1 MTSQPIDAKYDNS
14 EYDNSESV
22 VLSLESL
29 NAQYTNILI
38 EYRQAV
44 TNYVTF
50 LNDETNSSSTVQIMT
65 DVSNAIYLGDSTIGQ
80 NNSSTL
86 QECSASCSKTSGCSG
101 ATYTQNANG
110 QPMCWL
116 RGGESNITSGSE
128 SDHAIIPESKQLLM
142 TVQTLNQQLIG
153 INTKIQA
160 ISKSGETDYDTQS
173 TERKQNTATLVKQ
186 YNILNEERERIEHA
200 INDSQTIDQQQIT
213 SGLLANKNYIS
224 FMLLLLLVIIIM
236 FVLYNY
242 APQSTQQ
249 QYSSAMM
256 YGGKKVCSSKYFIY
270 GIIIIIFFAL
280 VFMYNL
286 NLKTN
291 T

>member
-1 MTSQPIDAKYDNS
+1 MNSQPIDAKYENS
-14 EYDNSESV
+14 ESENSESV

-50 LNDETNSSSTVQIMT
+50 LNDETNSSSSIQIMT
-65 DVSNAIYLGDSTIGQ
+65 DISNAIYLGDSTIGQ

-86 QECSASCSKTSGCSG
+86 QECSASCSKTAGCSG

-142 TVQTLNQQLIG
+142 TVQTLNQQLTG

-160 ISKSGETDYDTQS
+160 ITKSGETDYDIQS

-200 INDSQTIDQQQIT
+200 IQDSQTIDQQQIT
-213 SGLLANKNYIS
+213 SGILANKNYIS
-224 FMLLLLLVIIIM
+224 FMLLLLLAIITIIM
-236 FVLYNY
+236 VYNFGSNTIT
-242 APQSTQQ
+242 PQQ

-256 YGGKKVCSSKYFIY
+256 YGGRKVYSSKYFIY
-270 GIIIIIFFAL
+270 GIIVIILFAL

-286 NLKTN
+286 NLKK
-291 T
+291 